1 LSLLVFDELGLSEK
15 SPTNCL
21 KVLHSKLEMSLDPE
35 DKKQI
40 SFIGISN
47 WRLDAAKMNRT
58 IFLAIPEISLDDIH
72 LTVKAIAD
80 SYKEDL
86 YKNNE
91 NQYQKLGKIYSDYK
105 ENIKKEFEVDQE
117 KKNESIEENSKNE
130 SDKSKSK
137 KKKTDEFIINYHGG
151 RDLYNII
158 KIYSSNL
165 LQKINSDDAMKNAL
179 ARNLS
184 GLEINRK

>member
-1 LSLLVFDELGLSEK
+1 M
-15 SPTNCL
+15 T
-21 KVLHSKLEMSLDPE
+21 
-35 DKKQI
+35 KK
-40 SFIGISN
+40 
-47 WRLDAAKMNRT
+47 
-58 IFLAIPEISLDDIH
+58 
-72 LTVKAIAD
+72 
-80 SYKEDL
+80 
-86 YKNNE
+86 
-91 NQYQKLGKIYSDYK
+91 
-105 ENIKKEFEVDQE
+105 

-137 KKKTDEFIINYHGG
+137 KKKTDAFIINYHGG